1 MKTFVFLLT
10 PDCKRTDRCFLYACY
25 GNPEI
30 GNDRY
35 RVLLTKVP
43 PKPRTDGEQ
52 LRAMLMHN
60 DIPVFAAE
68 VPNLVAFD
76 KASAEG
82 VLVSAVHDA
91 RAKRGWDAYEAAGKE
106 ISHG

>member
-1 MKTFVFLLT
+1 LLVIPAVPET
-10 PDCKRTDRCFLYACY
+10 TATDGLTYTLAKLQ
-25 GNPEI
+25 EI

-52 LRAMLMHN
+52 LRAMLMQN

-91 RAKRGWDAYEAAGKE
+91 RAKRGWEAYEAAGKG

>member
-1 MKTFVFLLT
+1 
-10 PDCKRTDRCFLYACY
+10 
-25 GNPEI
+25 
-30 GNDRY
+30 
-35 RVLLTKVP
+35 
-43 PKPRTDGEQ
+43 
-52 LRAMLMHN
+52 MLVQN

-91 RAKRGWDAYEAAGKE
+91 RAKRGWEACEAAGKE
-106 ISHG
+106 IYHG